1 MHPVLCPG
9 EIPHFLIFDFSTS
22 PPLLYYTYIPTILV
36 SLFLGFVVLRHD
48 KRSLANRLFF
58 LIVLFFSLWV
68 LDILVLWVASFNR
81 ALYFG
86 WQITPVFEIP
96 LFIFSF
102 YFAFVITDKEKRD
115 IHPALKVFFLGLMAS
130 TFAVLPTKL
139 NITSYDIRSCEG
151 VPGRFWDIMYGG
163 EMIAIAGIIGLCL
176 NRFRALAKSDPFR
189 KQIALFGIGI
199 TSFLILFTGSN
210 MVGQITR
217 IQEISFL
224 GSLGMTVFLGV
235 LTYMIVR
242 FRTFDL
248 KLFAT
253 QALMVATNIL
263 IGSQLLY
270 PTSSLDLIVTSVTL
284 VACVIVSFYV
294 IRSVRRE
301 IEAKEKE
308 HAQREQ
314 IERLAGNLEIA
325 NRGQENLIHIM
336 NHQIKGYL
344 GITRSIFAELLQT
357 VDYGEI
363 PESAKP
369 LLAKGLERTA
379 AGLEYVQGILVGSSA
394 ADGTLRYNMKPIDVK
409 AVCANVIPRQKE
421 IAVRAGLAFES
432 RVEEGDYTA
441 IGDPIQL
448 EEAFKNLITNAIK
461 YNSPHGT
468 ITITLARRDD
478 RVVLSV
484 KDTGIGIPEEDKPRL
499 FTPGGRGTDSTKY
512 NSDSSGF
519 GLAFVKA
526 VVETHKGEVYYK
538 ANSPEKGVTFF
549 VELPVAARP
558 VVENSFR
565 AVCDSR
571 GRTN

>member
-9 EIPHFLIFDFSTS
+9 ETPHFLIFDFSTS

-36 SLFLGFVVLRHD
+36 SLFLGFVVIRHA
-48 KRSLANRLFF
+48 KRSLASKLFF

-68 LDILVLWVASFNR
+68 LDILVLWVASFNS

-96 LFIFSF
+96 LFIFSI
-102 YFAFVITDKEKRD
+102 YFSCVITDKQERD
-115 IHPALKVFFLGLMAS
+115 IPPAFKLLFLGLM
-130 TFAVLPTKL
+130 TVVFAVLPTKL
-139 NITSYDIRSCEG
+139 NIANYDLGSCEG
-151 VPGRFWDIMYGG
+151 VPGRFWDFMYVG
-163 EMIAIAGIIGLCL
+163 EMIAIAGIVGLCL
-176 NRFRALAKSDPFR
+176 NRFRALEKSDPFR
-189 KQIALFGIGI
+189 KQVVLFGIGI

-210 MVGQITR
+210 LVGQITR

-242 FRTFDL
+242 FKTFDL
-248 KLFAT
+248 KVFAT
-253 QALMVATNIL
+253 QALMFATSIL
-263 IGSQLLY
+263 IASQLFY
-270 PTSSLDLIVTSVTL
+270 PTSPLDLIVTGVTL
-284 VACVIVSFYV
+284 VAFVVASFYV
-294 IRSVRRE
+294 VRSVRRE
-301 IEAKEKE
+301 IEAKETE

-344 GITRSIFAELLQT
+344 GTTRSIFAELLQT
-357 VDYGEI
+357 ADYGEL

-369 LLAKGLERTA
+369 LLAKGLERSV
-379 AGLEYVQGILVGSSA
+379 AGLDYVQGILVGSSA
-394 ADGTLRYNMKPIDVK
+394 ADGTLRYNMKPMDVK
-409 AVCANVIPRQKE
+409 AVCANLIARQKE

-432 RVEEGDYTA
+432 RVEEGDYTTV
-441 IGDPIQL
+441 GDPIQL
-448 EEAFKNLITNAIK
+448 EEAVKNLVTNAIK

-468 ITITLARRDD
+468 ISLVLARRNDKI
-478 RVVLSV
+478 VLSV

-526 VVETHKGEVYYK
+526 VIETHRGVVYYK
-538 ANSPEKGVTFF
+538 SNSPEKGVTFF
-549 VELPVAARP
+549 VELPVATER
-558 VVENSFR
+558 VE
-565 AVCDSR
+565 
-571 GRTN
+571 TNR